1 MSKFDYQKPWIQFQY
16 RILIDRGDKYSVRD
30 DNIYSFR
37 LYGELPKLAYSSEQC
52 IPAPD
57 QSEKNVETEM
67 KEETN
72 KESEA
77 FNEDYS

>member
-1 MSKFDYQKPWIQFQY
+1 MSKFDYQKPWIQFPY
-16 RILIDRGDKYSVRD
+16 RVLIDRGDKYSIRD

-37 LYGELPKLAYSSEQC
+37 LYGELPKLIYTSEQS

-57 QSEKNVETEM
+57 QNEKNIETEM
-67 KEETN
+67 KEEKN

-77 FNEDYS
+77 FN